1 MQRPDPKWPM
11 RDLTPRRIADAAA
24 RAEAASLLRRGHVVA
39 YPTDTLYALGA
50 LATNAGAVAQVLRLK
65 GRLPEKTLPLIAAD
79 LDQVTW
85 LAGVLSPLAARLA
98 ARWWPG
104 PLTLVVDVCR
114 PLAPGVVA
122 PDGSVAVR
130 IPAHAHVRDL
140 VGRAG
145 GPVTSTSANRTG
157 APAATTAEA
166 CATLAATGD
175 PTDDG
180 VAMIL
185 DDGPAATRQ
194 PSTIVDVR
202 GGEVRL
208 LREGALA
215 WDHVL
220 HSTR

>member
-1 MQRPDPKWPM
+1 MI
-11 RDLTPRRIADAAA
+11 DLTPRRIADAAA
-24 RAEAASLLRRGHVVA
+24 RAEAAALLRSGHVVA

-50 LATNAGAVAQVLRLK
+50 LASNAEAVAQVLRLK

-85 LAGVLSPLAARLA
+85 VAGALSPLARRLA

-130 IPAHAHVRDL
+130 IPAHADVRDL
-140 VGRAG
+140 VRQAG
-145 GPVTSTSANRTG
+145 APVTSTSANRSG
-157 APAATTAEA
+157 EAAATTAEA
-166 CATLAATGD
+166 CVALADAAGD
-175 PTDDG
+175 PAG
-180 VAMIL
+180 AAVAMIL
-185 DDGPAATRQ
+185 DDGPATTRV

>member
-1 MQRPDPKWPM
+1 M

-24 RAEAASLLRRGHVVA
+24 RADAAALLRAGRVIA

-50 LATNAGAVAQVLRLK
+50 LATSTEAVALVLRLK

-79 LDQVTW
+79 LEQVAW
-85 LAGVLSPLAARLA
+85 LVGTLSPRVQQLA

-104 PLTLVVDVCR
+104 PLTLVVDVR
-114 PLAPGVVA
+114 PALAPGVVA

-130 IPAHAHVRDL
+130 VPAHDHVRHL
-140 VGRAG
+140 VRQAG
-145 GPVTSTSANRTG
+145 VPVTSTSANLSG
-157 APAATTAEA
+157 EPPATTADECVA
-166 CATLAATGD
+166 LAASAD
-175 PTDDG
+175 PAGTDG

-185 DDGPAATRQ
+185 DDGPARTRV

-202 GGEVRL
+202 GREIRL
-208 LREGALA
+208 LREGALP

>member
-1 MQRPDPKWPM
+1 M
-11 RDLTPRRIADAAA
+11 RDLTPRAIADAAA
-24 RAEAASLLRRGHVVA
+24 RAEAAALLRSGQVVA

-50 LATNAGAVAQVLRLK
+50 LASHAGAVAQVLQLK
-65 GRLPEKTLPLIAAD
+65 GRLAEKTLPLIAAD
-79 LDQVTW
+79 LEQVTW
-85 LAGVLSPLAARLA
+85 VAGALSPLAARLA

-114 PLAPGVVA
+114 PLAAGVVS
-122 PDGSVAVR
+122 PEGSVAIR

-140 VGRAG
+140 VRQAG
-145 GPVTSTSANRTG
+145 LPITSTSANRSG
-157 APAATTAEA
+157 EPPATTAEA
-166 CATLAATGD
+166 CSTLIAAGD
-175 PTDDG
+175 PTAAG
-180 VAMIL
+180 VAMVL
-185 DDGPAATRQ
+185 DDGPATTRL

-202 GGEVRL
+202 GGAVRL

>member
-1 MQRPDPKWPM
+1 M
-11 RDLTPRRIADAAA
+11 RDLTPRRITDAAA
-24 RAEAASLLRRGHVVA
+24 RADAAALLRAGRVIA

-50 LATNAGAVAQVLRLK
+50 LATSAEAVALVLRLK

-79 LDQVTW
+79 LDHVAW
-85 LAGVLSPLAARLA
+85 LVGELSPRVRQLAM
-98 ARWWPG
+98 RWWPG
-104 PLTLVVDVCR
+104 PLTLVVDVR
-114 PLAPGVVA
+114 RALAPGVVA

-140 VGRAG
+140 VRLAG
-145 GPVTSTSANRTG
+145 GPVTSTSANLSG
-157 APAATTAEA
+157 EPPATTAEE
-166 CATLAATGD
+166 CVVLTAAVEAAGLE
-175 PTDDG
+175 G

-185 DDGPAATRQ
+185 DGGPATTRV

-202 GGEVRL
+202 GREIRL
-208 LREGALA
+208 LREGALP